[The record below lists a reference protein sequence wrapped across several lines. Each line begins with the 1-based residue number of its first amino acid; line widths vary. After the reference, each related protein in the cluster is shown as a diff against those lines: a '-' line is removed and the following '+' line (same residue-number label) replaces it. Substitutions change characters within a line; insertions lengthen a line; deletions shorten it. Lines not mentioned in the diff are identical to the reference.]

1 MKPLYLDYNATTPLD
16 PSVLEAMLPHLQ
28 EHYGNPS
35 SIHQLG
41 RQARSFLDE
50 YRYRMADWWQCKPSE
65 VVLRGAAPKATT
77 WPCLALHV
85 CASPRVVT

>member
-16 PSVLEAMLPHLQ
+16 SSVLEAMLPHLQ

-41 RQARSFLDE
+41 RQARSFLD
-50 YRYRMADWWQCKPSE
+50 D
-65 VVLRGAAPKATT
+65 T
-77 WPCLALHV
+77 
-85 CASPRVVT
+85 